1 MAMIVQHAWCEL
13 RRRKAR
19 TLTTILGYSLAVS
32 SMVILVGI
40 LQASGRGSGGILDH
54 TGTHFVAFAP
64 ADRGLC
70 GPCQAWANGQQ
81 GQAEGFVAFG
91 TRVNLMPH
99 AFVEKIKALASVAD
113 ASPYLEY
120 RLRDPND
127 GHLYTLGGFDPN
139 NSLVVGTTSCAATDV
154 VSGRFLTRQ
163 DKGKVLLEQ
172 AYAQLRRLATGSTIT
187 LGDAVFSVAGIVN
200 PGIRPA
206 RADVYVPY
214 QEAERLIGARV
225 PGLPLAGQANIIL
238 VEVKDSSRQEEAIRD
253 VKGLYPDLVIS
264 SFACYRPASQ
274 AKQIN
279 TTAMA
284 VLVAAIGVFT
294 ILLAMISQL
303 SVMVERRREVGI
315 LKTLGFSNDRI
326 LGQIVLESVFQA
338 GAGAVAAV
346 VCVLAVMPSI
356 LLWIL
361 SPLHIPVSDI
371 RWLPLCGTAVYL
383 SILGG
388 LVAGLLPALWASRQP
403 PSRLLRTF

>member
-19 TLTTILGYSLAVS
+19 TLTTVMGYCLAVS

-40 LQASGRGSGGILDH
+40 LQASGRGSAGILDH

-70 GPCQAWANGQQ
+70 GPCQALANSQ

-99 AFVEKIKALASVAD
+99 TFADKIRALPSVAD
-113 ASPYLEY
+113 VSPYLQY
-120 RLRDPND
+120 RFRDPND
-127 GHLYTLGGFDPN
+127 GHLYTIGGFDPN

-154 VSGRFLTRQ
+154 VSGRFLASQ
-163 DKGKVLLEQ
+163 DRGKVLLEQ
-172 AYAQLRRLATGSTIT
+172 AYAQLMHLVTGDTIRVGGGT
-187 LGDAVFSVAGIVN
+187 FSVAGIIN

-206 RADVYVPY
+206 RADVYMPY
-214 QEAERLIGARV
+214 QEAERLIVSCV
-225 PGLPLAGQANIIL
+225 PGLSLAGQANIIL
-238 VEVKDSSRQEEAIRD
+238 VEVKDSSKQEEAIRD
-253 VKGLYPDLVIS
+253 VKSLYPDLVIS
-264 SFACYRPASQ
+264 SYACYRPASQ
-274 AKQIN
+274 ARQIN

-294 ILLAMISQL
+294 VLLAMALQL
-303 SVMVERRREVGI
+303 SVMVERRRELGI

-326 LGQIVLESVFQA
+326 MGQIVLESMLQA
-338 GAGAVAAV
+338 GAGAVVAG
-346 VCVLAVMPSI
+346 VCVLLVMPSI
-356 LLWIL
+356 LLRVL
-361 SPLHIPVSDI
+361 APLHIPVSNI

-383 SILGG
+383 SIVGG